1 VVLALG
7 KVQVYPLLN
16 KFQGVIMSRV
26 DIYTKGHCP
35 YCHRAKALLIKKEAA
50 FNEIEIDVMPEL
62 RGEMIERANGK
73 STVPQIFIKD
83 YHVGGCDE
91 LFTLE
96 AKNQLDSL
104 LAD

>member
-1 VVLALG
+1 MLG
-7 KVQVYPLLN
+7 KVQVYLSPN
-16 KFQGVIMSRV
+16 NWQEVNMSKV

-35 YCHRAKALLIKKEAA
+35 YCHRAKALLTKKEVS
-50 FNEIEIDVMPEL
+50 FNEIEIDIMPEL
-62 RGEMIERANGK
+62 RSTMIDRAKGK

-83 YHVGGCDE
+83 YHVGGCDD

>member
-1 VVLALG
+1 
-7 KVQVYPLLN
+7 
-16 KFQGVIMSRV
+16 MSKV

-35 YCHRAKALLIKKEAA
+35 YCHRAKALLTKKEVI

-62 RGEMIERANGK
+62 RNAMIERAQGK
-73 STVPQIFIKD
+73 SSVPQIFIKD
-83 YHVGGCDE
+83 HHVGGCDD
-91 LFTLE
+91 LFALE

>member
-1 VVLALG
+1 MLG
-7 KVQVYPLLN
+7 KLQVYPSSN
-16 KFQGVIMSRV
+16 KCQEINMSKV

-35 YCHRAKALLIKKEAA
+35 YCHRAKALLTKKETS

-62 RGEMIERANGK
+62 RSKMIERAKGK

-91 LFTLE
+91 LFALE